1 MVYLY
6 KWIDGKWRFVD
17 YGVPSKSE
25 EYTAQ
30 GYLVRYL
37 VL

>member
-6 KWIDGKWRFVD
+6 KWDGKYWRFID
-17 YGVPSKSE
+17 YGVPSKSDD
-25 EYTAQ
+25 YVAQ
-30 GYLVRYL
+30 GYLVRYA